1 MAGQK
6 QADFC
11 EFEASLVPI
20 VTVRAVE
27 RDLISKTNKQQTN
40 ADVTSVEKIKMQ
52 RIRSTHIV
60 ITQLGEGERCV
71 HGRVCTLVS
80 SVSVK

>member
-1 MAGQK
+1 LAGQK
-6 QADFC
+6 QADFY

-52 RIRSTHIV
+52 R
-60 ITQLGEGERCV
+60 
-71 HGRVCTLVS
+71 
-80 SVSVK
+80 

>member
-1 MAGQK
+1 MGA
-6 QADFC
+6 QALIPALGRAEAADLY

-52 RIRSTHIV
+52 R
-60 ITQLGEGERCV
+60 
-71 HGRVCTLVS
+71 
-80 SVSVK
+80 